1 MYSHMPPELEAR
13 IERHSLTPER
23 AHPTDAGLDL
33 RARHETELHRNKRT
47 LVPLGVQV
55 KIPPGFVG
63 LLLPRSSLSKKYVVM
78 MNSVGV
84 IDSDYRGELMACLMY
99 VGTEDMEV
107 LMQDEKIVQLVI
119 VPVALP
125 DILTRYCD
133 EETWNDTTRGAG
145 GFGSTG
151 N

>member
-1 MYSHMPPELEAR
+1 MPPELEAR
-13 IERHSLTPER
+13 VERHSLIPER

-33 RARHETELHRNKRT
+33 RAKYETELFRNKRI

-55 KIPPGFVG
+55 KIPTGFAG
-63 LLLPRSSLSKKYVVM
+63 FLIPRSSLSKKYIVLL
-78 MNSVGV
+78 NGIGV
-84 IDSDYRGELMACLMY
+84 IDADYRGELMAPLMY
-99 VGTEDMEV
+99 VGSENMEV

-125 DILTRYCD
+125 NVLLRYCD
-133 EETWNDTTRGAG
+133 EETWTDTKRGTG

-151 N
+151 SK